1 MEKKRR
7 VSSNSFAS
15 RRRAVRRS
23 VPEIFN
29 ISSSPHFRKIRVQ
42 IQSAFCQFRTI
53 TVFRVLFDTIIP
65 VCFRTF
71 HLWNVFIFSRW
82 KWQTGGTGTVPI
94 VSAHFRSLF
103 RLRATGGQLQK
114 SIVSA
119 VKSRK
124 IGTKLTLMLSK
135 LALLVTSY
143 SSSSAAHNTGTTG
156 GLTEIAGLDINNLYS
171 STPHSRQT
179 KTDRQTKYNL
189 QIQLIQ
195 S

>member
-1 MEKKRR
+1 
-7 VSSNSFAS
+7 VS
-15 RRRAVRRS
+15 
-23 VPEIFN
+23 
-29 ISSSPHFRKIRVQ
+29 
-42 IQSAFCQFRTI
+42 
-53 TVFRVLFDTIIP
+53 
-65 VCFRTF
+65 
-71 HLWNVFIFSRW
+71 
-82 KWQTGGTGTVPI
+82 I

-103 RLRATGGQLQK
+103 RLRATRGQLQK
-114 SIVSA
+114 SIFSA

-143 SSSSAAHNTGTTG
+143 SSSSAAHNTGTG

-171 STPHSRQT
+171 STPHSRQIQ
-179 KTDRQTKYNL
+179 TDRQTKYNL